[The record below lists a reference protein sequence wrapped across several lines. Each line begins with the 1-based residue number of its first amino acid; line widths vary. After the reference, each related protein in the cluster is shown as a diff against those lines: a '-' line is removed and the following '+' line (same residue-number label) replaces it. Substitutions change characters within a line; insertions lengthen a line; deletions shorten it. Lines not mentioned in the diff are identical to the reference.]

1 MANSTPSRPGFK
13 TGGAAGNL
21 DLFLDLFAG
30 EVLSTYEAK
39 TIMRGLHRIVNLNG
53 GKSYRY
59 PVMGQ
64 ATGGYHTPGVE
75 ITGDQIA
82 HDEIVVTPDDKLVS
96 SVFIA
101 DIDEALNHY
110 EVRSAY
116 ADEIGGFL
124 ARHFDAN
131 AIRALIKAARD
142 AGKLGQGGGNVTNT
156 ALLTDVTKLF
166 DSFAEAKKVMDLKN
180 VDVDT
185 KPIYGMVATPQWY
198 ALKQADKNLNRDY
211 NGGTADI
218 RNMSLT
224 TIDGVQIMK
233 SNLAPFGVNQS
244 ATAGVLAR
252 YQGDYSKTV
261 GVVWTPDALV
271 TAQVQDVSIQ
281 HEEQIS
287 KQGHLIVG
295 RYMSGTNVLR
305 ATDAVELRTG
315 APT

>member
-1 MANSTPSRPGFK
+1 MANSIPSRPGFK

-142 AGKLGQGGGNVTNT
+142 AGKLGQGGGNVTNP

>member
-1 MANSTPSRPGFK
+1 MANSIPSRPGFK
-13 TGGAAGNL
+13 TGGTAGNL

>member
-1 MANSTPSRPGFK
+1 MANSIPSRPGFK
-13 TGGAAGNL
+13 TGGAVGNL

-142 AGKLGQGGGNVTNT
+142 AGKLGQGGGNVTNA

-211 NGGTADI
+211 NGGSADI

>member
-1 MANSTPSRPGFK
+1 MANSIPSRPGFK

-142 AGKLGQGGGNVTNT
+142 AGKLGQGGGNVTNA